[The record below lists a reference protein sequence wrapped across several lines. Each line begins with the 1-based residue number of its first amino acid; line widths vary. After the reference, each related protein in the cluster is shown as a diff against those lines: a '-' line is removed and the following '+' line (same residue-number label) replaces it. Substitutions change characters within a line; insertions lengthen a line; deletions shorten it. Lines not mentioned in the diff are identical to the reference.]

1 MNSVAYEVISL
12 KLRWRELRERSEGV
26 TLHETIEWPH
36 LTKENRQLIAI
47 EPFDV
52 RLYGTVASGIGI
64 VTGEMQS
71 RATYRCSRCL
81 CDFTEELRVPIVE
94 HFVQKADDELSE
106 ADKFAGLDEENRTPV
121 VGETIDLE
129 PHLEQTV
136 QLALPYNP
144 VCKQDCAGLC
154 PECGVN
160 RNEVTCSCNTE
171 RIDPRLADLA
181 KFFEKDSE

>member
-12 KLRWRELRERSEGV
+12 KLRWRDLRERSEGV
-26 TLHETIEWPH
+26 SLHETIEWPN

-52 RLYGTVASGIGI
+52 QVHGSETNGIGI
-64 VTGEMQS
+64 VKGDLKS

-81 CDFTEELRVPIVE
+81 CDFTEELHVPIAE
-94 HFVQKADDELSE
+94 HFVQKEDDELSE
-106 ADKFAGLDEENRTPV
+106 ADLFAGLDEQDRTPV
-121 VGETIDLE
+121 TGDTLDLS
-129 PHLEQTV
+129 PHLEQAV
-136 QLALPYNP
+136 HLALPYNP

-181 KFFEKDSE
+181 KFFEKDS